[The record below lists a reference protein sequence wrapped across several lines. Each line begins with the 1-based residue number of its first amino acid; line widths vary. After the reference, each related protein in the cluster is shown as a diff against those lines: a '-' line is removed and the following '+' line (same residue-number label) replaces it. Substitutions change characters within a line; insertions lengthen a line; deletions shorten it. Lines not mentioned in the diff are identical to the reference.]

1 MEEWLRE
8 NCTNPSSGILAG
20 PCVAVLVWLA
30 GSASAQVLKPD
41 DPVDASL
48 GKDVYT
54 EHCASCHGENLEGQE
69 NWKSPGPDG
78 LLPAP
83 PHDETGHTWHHSE
96 KLLFNLTKFGL
107 AEVAGLKDHKTNMPV
122 YKDVLSDADI
132 IAVLSYI
139 KSRWPKDL
147 QDRHTEMSAH
157 DQ

>member
-1 MEEWLRE
+1 MSD
-8 NCTNPSSGILAG
+8 NSSFRFVAG
-20 PCVAVLVWLA
+20 PGVAALLWFT
-30 GSASAQVLKPD
+30 GSTGAQVLKPD
-41 DPVDASL
+41 DPATTAL
-48 GKDVYT
+48 GKQVYG

-107 AEVAGLKDHKTNMPV
+107 AKVAGLKDHKTNMPV
-122 YKDVLSDADI
+122 YEDILSDHEI

-147 QDRHTEMSAH
+147 QRRHTEMSAH
-157 DQ
+157 DR